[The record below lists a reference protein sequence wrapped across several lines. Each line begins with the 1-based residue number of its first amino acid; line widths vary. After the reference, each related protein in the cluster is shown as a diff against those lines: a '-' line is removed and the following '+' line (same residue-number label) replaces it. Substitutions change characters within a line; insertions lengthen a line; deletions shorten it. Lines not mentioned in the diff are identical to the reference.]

1 MHLVKRRLK
10 DGRISWNIRDS
21 APGKLV
27 ENLGTGLSKTEAK
40 KRLEK
45 FERECKEAALS
56 YDERNMEGRSHNP
69 TPSASLAVGL
79 FAPPDPPMGGATRK
93 QPGCAKNRRVPRKTP
108 VSNWQGRRDLN
119 PQHPV

>member
-79 FAPPDPPMGGATRK
+79 FAPPDRPMGGRNQEATGLRQK
-93 QPGCAKNRRVPRKTP
+93 PEGAPKNPR
-108 VSNWQGRRDLN
+108 Q
-119 PQHPV
+119 